1 MPKQGMRDKESSL
14 VQKIDS
20 MPVRQEGEHISVS
33 KMRKKMCMQKDDVK
47 QVIWERMGLAI
58 SKKEE

>member
-1 MPKQGMRDKESSL
+1 MPKQGMMDKESSL

-20 MPVRQEGEHISVS
+20 MPVRQEGEQISVS

>member
-1 MPKQGMRDKESSL
+1 MPKQGMMDKESSL
-14 VQKIDS
+14 VQKIGS
-20 MPVRQEGEHISVS
+20 MPVRQEGEQISVS

>member
-1 MPKQGMRDKESSL
+1 MPKQGMMDKESSL

-20 MPVRQEGEHISVS
+20 MPVRQEGEQIPVS
-33 KMRKKMCMQKDDVK
+33 KTRKKMCMQKDDVK

>member
-1 MPKQGMRDKESSL
+1 MRDKESSL

-20 MPVRQEGEHISVS
+20 MPVRQEGEQIPVS
-33 KMRKKMCMQKDDVK
+33 KTRKKMCMQKDDVK

>member
-1 MPKQGMRDKESSL
+1 MMDKESSL
-14 VQKIDS
+14 VQKIDI
-20 MPVRQEGEHISVS
+20 MPVRQEGEQIPVS
-33 KMRKKMCMQKDDVK
+33 KTRKKMCMQKDDVK

>member
-1 MPKQGMRDKESSL
+1 MMDKESSL

-20 MPVRQEGEHISVS
+20 MPVRQEGEQISVS
-33 KMRKKMCMQKDDVK
+33 KTRKKMCMQKDDVK